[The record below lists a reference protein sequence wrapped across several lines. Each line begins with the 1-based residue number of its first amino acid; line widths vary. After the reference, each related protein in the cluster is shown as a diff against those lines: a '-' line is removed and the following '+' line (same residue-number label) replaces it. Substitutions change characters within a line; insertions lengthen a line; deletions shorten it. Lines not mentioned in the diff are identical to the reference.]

1 MRWFSSLL
9 LLLALAGLGAGQ
21 MNAQRGGGTIGV
33 GISPHAASGFARTL
47 SPSPLQSPRLVAPA
61 PGSFSH
67 SAPAAWPLN
76 GPVNQWP
83 VRTPGMSHGQGEGHH
98 RDHDRGYGQSYFSG
112 TGTYLF
118 PNIVGYPVGFGY
130 APVADDFNADQQG
143 TPDQN
148 QSAANPQAGG
158 PEPVP
163 GAASPGAASPGASA
177 PGISP
182 EDQQQDYV
190 QPGPPPLT
198 PPLSADEQPSS
209 RYRPAYQGSMSEE
222 VHAQPATTLI
232 LKDGKPSTQ
241 VHNYVLTSSTLYAL
255 DDGARS
261 EIPISEIDV
270 PATIAANRTAGVD
283 FSLPA
288 SR

>member
-1 MRWFSSLL
+1 MRWSVSFLL
-9 LLLALAGLGAGQ
+9 PLALAGLSDGQ
-21 MNAQRGGGTIGV
+21 MNAQRGGGHIGV
-33 GISPHAASGFARTL
+33 GISPHATSGFARMV
-47 SPSPLQSPRLVAPA
+47 SPSALQAPRLVAPV
-61 PGSFSH
+61 PGSFFH

-83 VRTPGMSHGQGEGHH
+83 VRMPGMSHGQDEGRH
-98 RDHDRGYGQSYFSG
+98 RDDDRDRGFGQPYFFG

-118 PNIVGYPVGFGY
+118 PNIVGYPFGLGYPPMADGF
-130 APVADDFNADQQG
+130 NTDQQG
-143 TPDQN
+143 TQDQN

-158 PEPVP
+158 PGP
-163 GAASPGAASPGASA
+163 APGASS
-177 PGISP
+177 PGIPS
-182 EDQQQDYV
+182 EDQRQDYV
-190 QPGPPPLT
+190 QPGPPPPT
-198 PPLSADEQPSS
+198 PPPSADEQPSS
-209 RYRPAYQGSMSEE
+209 RYRPAYQGPMSEE

-255 DDGARS
+255 DDGARM

-270 PATIAANRTAGVD
+270 PATIAANRTAGVE

-288 SR
+288 SH

>member
-9 LLLALAGLGAGQ
+9 LPLALTGLGAGQ
-21 MNAQRGGGTIGV
+21 MNAQRGGGYTGV
-33 GISPHAASGFARTL
+33 GISPHAASGFARTV
-47 SPSPLQSPRLVAPA
+47 SPSALQAPRLVAPA
-61 PGSFSH
+61 PGSSFH

-83 VRTPGMSHGQGEGHH
+83 VRTPGMAHGQAEGRH
-98 RDHDRGYGQSYFSG
+98 RDGDRDGRYGQPYFSG
-112 TGTYLF
+112 TGPYLF
-118 PNIVGYPVGFGY
+118 PNMVGYPFGFGY
-130 APVADDFNADQQG
+130 PAVADDFNADQQG
-143 TPDQN
+143 TQDQN

-158 PEPVP
+158 PGPAP
-163 GAASPGAASPGASA
+163 GASAPGASA
-177 PGISP
+177 PGISS

-209 RYRPAYQGSMSEE
+209 RYRPAYQGLMSEE

-255 DDGARS
+255 DDGARI